1 MYVYRFCVYRTI
13 VVVGAQLLLLHT
25 SLRLTFASA
34 NRDHDGGY
42 GSRAP
47 RRAQSSSTRNPLAR
61 SGAPLLSLLPLPLRL
76 PFRPYHGREFV
87 FILQQCRILRKKTI
101 FAHSLDLA
109 LTVVCRAG

>member
-1 MYVYRFCVYRTI
+1 MYWTI

-47 RRAQSSSTRNPLAR
+47 LRSMIKRDQPEAAARR
-61 SGAPLLSLLPLPLRL
+61 SGFGFTGSKQVGPARL
-76 PFRPYHGREFV
+76 GHISP
-87 FILQQCRILRKKTI
+87 I
-101 FAHSLDLA
+101 
-109 LTVVCRAG
+109 